1 MNEKIKKLCELIE
14 NDQAIFITDK
24 YNRRYLTGFTSSA
37 GLIVITKRNSYVLV
51 DSRYFEAAKK
61 AIDFAQVILSSNFH
75 DDAKEILSNNLIKQV
90 YLEYDINFSV
100 LKRFEESLKEVEF
113 IPKNELSIN
122 IKEQRTIKTEQELNY
137 IKKAQSIADRSFF
150 ELLEHIKPGVT
161 ENEVAAR
168 LEYIMRLNGSAKAS
182 FETIVLFGAR
192 TSLPHGR
199 PSESK
204 LSKKDIIL
212 IDFGATVNG
221 YRSDMTRTFFIG
233 EATKE
238 QETVYN
244 TVVTAKNMAIAKI
257 KPGEKCSDIDAVA
270 RGFIDSGVYKDKFGH
285 GLGHSVGL
293 EIHETPAFS
302 HVSTQALKVGT
313 VMTVEPG
320 IYLEGNFG
328 VRVED
333 IGVVTN
339 EGFSI
344 FTTASE
350 QLTVL

>member
-14 NDQAIFITDK
+14 NDQAIFITDNF
-24 YNRRYLTGFTSSA
+24 NRRYLTGFTSSA
-37 GLIVITKRNSYVLV
+37 GLIVITKKNSYVLV

-61 AIDFAQVILSSNFH
+61 VIDFAQVILSSNFH
-75 DDAKEILSNNLIKQV
+75 ADAKEILSNNSIKQV

-100 LKRFEESLKEVEF
+100 LKRFEESLKDVKFIAEKEV
-113 IPKNELSIN
+113 SIN
-122 IKEQRTIKTEQELNY
+122 IKEQRMIKTEQELND
-137 IKKAQSIADRSFF
+137 IKKAQNIADRSFL
-150 ELLEHIKPGVT
+150 ELLEHIKSGVT
-161 ENEVAAR
+161 ENEIAAR
-168 LEYIMRLNGSAKAS
+168 LEYIMRLNGSSKAS
-182 FETIVLFGAR
+182 FETIVLFGQR

-199 PSESK
+199 PSENK

-221 YRSDMTRTFFIG
+221 YRSDMTRTLFIG

-244 TVVTAKNMAIAKI
+244 TVVMAKNMAIANI

-270 RGFIDSGVYKDKFGH
+270 RKFIDSGVYKDKFGH

-293 EIHETPAFS
+293 EIHETPTFS
-302 HVSTQALKVGT
+302 HVSDQVLRVGT

-333 IGVVTN
+333 IGMVTN
-339 EGFSI
+339 KGFSV
-344 FTTASE
+344 FTTSSE
-350 QLTVL
+350 KLTVL

>member
-1 MNEKIKKLCELIE
+1 MNEKTKKLCELIE
-14 NDQAIFITDK
+14 HDQAIIISDK
-24 YNRRYLTGFTSSA
+24 FNRRYLTGFVSSA
-37 GLIVITKRNSYVLV
+37 GLVIITKRNSYVLV

-61 AIDFAQVILSSNFH
+61 AIGFAQIVLSSNFY
-75 DDAKEILSNNLIKQV
+75 DDAKEILSNNSIKQV
-90 YLEYDINFSV
+90 YLEHDITFST
-100 LKRFEESLKEVEF
+100 LKRFEESLNEIEFVPKKEVT
-113 IPKNELSIN
+113 IC
-122 IKEQRTIKTEQELNY
+122 IKEQRTVKSEQELND
-137 IKKAQSIADRSFF
+137 IRKAQSIADRSFL

-168 LEYIMRLNGSAKAS
+168 LEYIMRQNGSSGAS
-182 FETIVLFGAR
+182 FETIVLFGQR

-199 PSESK
+199 PSECK
-204 LSKKDIIL
+204 LSKQDIIL
-212 IDFGATVNG
+212 LDFGATVNG

-233 EATKE
+233 EATK
-238 QETVYN
+238 QQQDVYK
-244 TVVTAKNMAIAKI
+244 TVVKAKNMAIAMI
-257 KPGEKCSDIDAVA
+257 RPGEKCSDIDAAA
-270 RGFIDSGVYKDKFGH
+270 RNFIDSGEYKNKFGH

-302 HVSTQALKVGT
+302 HVSNQILNVGT

-339 EGFSI
+339 DGFSV
-344 FTTASE
+344 FTTSSE
-350 QLTVL
+350 QLMVI